1 MPREEPER
9 VTPPSGGAAGP
20 ASGLET
26 IQIGRQAIY
35 DASLHSRAY
44 ELFYR
49 DSSRARPEFD
59 GDRAA
64 CSVVLS
70 AFAELGLARVASHK
84 RVLLTVSH
92 DVISGALPLPVP
104 TEIVVLQVRDY
115 EHSVSE
121 LVSALEHRRRDGFA
135 IALDGFVFSPS
146 TLPLVHLADYLK
158 FNVRQLGIDGLRR
171 QLELVGGRA
180 RATVACR
187 IETRLEFNA
196 CVAAGFSHFQGNFLF
211 RPQLLSHKRLPKNLE
226 TVTLL
231 LQRLRDPA
239 IELREIER
247 VIKTDPALA
256 TSVLRF
262 LGSAAYGLR
271 HDVTSISQAVS
282 LLGLREFTKW
292 VTVVALT
299 SSAERPSELSLV
311 ALIRARAC
319 ELVASAVG
327 ADPDSAFLVGLSS
340 ALDALFE
347 QPLPSLLAEL
357 PLSGEVKAAVLER
370 TGTLGKILL
379 DVLSR
384 EEEEDKGPTS
394 TRFEVGLVNRAWLD
408 ALLWAGDAQTALR

>member
-1 MPREEPER
+1 VPREEPQR
-9 VTPPSGGAAGP
+9 VTPSASAVRP

-49 DSSRARPEFD
+49 DSARARPELD
-59 GDRAA
+59 ADRAA

-70 AFAELGLARVASHK
+70 AFVELGLARVASHK
-84 RVLLTVSH
+84 RVLLNVSH

-121 LVSALEHRRRDGFA
+121 LARALEQRRRDGFQV
-135 IALDGFVFSPS
+135 ALDGFVFSPS
-146 TLPLVHLADYLK
+146 TSPLVSLADYLK
-158 FNVRQLGIDGLRR
+158 FNLRQLGIDGVQR
-171 QLELVGGRA
+171 QLELVAGRA

-187 IETRLEFNA
+187 IETRAEFNA
-196 CVAAGFSHFQGNFLF
+196 CVAAGCSHFQGNFLF

-239 IELREIER
+239 IEFSELER
-247 VIKTDPALA
+247 VLKTDPALA
-256 TSVLRF
+256 ASVLRF

-271 HDVTSISQAVS
+271 HDVTSITQAVS

-299 SSAERPSELSLV
+299 SSAGRPSELSLV
-311 ALIRARAC
+311 ALIRARAS
-319 ELVASAVG
+319 ELVAGALG
-327 ADPDSAFLVGLSS
+327 ADSDVAF
-340 ALDALFE
+340 
-347 QPLPSLLAEL
+347 
-357 PLSGEVKAAVLER
+357 
-370 TGTLGKILL
+370 
-379 DVLSR
+379 
-384 EEEEDKGPTS
+384 
-394 TRFEVGLVNRAWLD
+394 
-408 ALLWAGDAQTALR
+408 